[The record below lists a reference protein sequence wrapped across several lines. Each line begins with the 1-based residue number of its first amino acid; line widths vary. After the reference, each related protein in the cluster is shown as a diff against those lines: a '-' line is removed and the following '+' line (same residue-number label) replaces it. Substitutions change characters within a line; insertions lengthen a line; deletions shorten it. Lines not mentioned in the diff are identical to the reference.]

1 MTVNFSAA
9 EELARMYENL
19 QAKRDRLQEQ
29 LDEVT
34 KDFEAVAHSLKL
46 MGAPTPGMSNLNLSN
61 MTHLEALIAIAKA
74 NDNVLVVKTARRL
87 MNKAGLF
94 KNPQNA
100 SSVLFT
106 TISRSGKFRAVPDS
120 KGKYELVEQE
130 KQDKPVSK
138 LVFHLGEPI
147 PKVPA

>member
-1 MTVNFSAA
+1 MTFNLSAA

-46 MGAPTPGMSNLNLSN
+46 MGAPTPGMSNLDLSN
-61 MTHLEALIAIAKA
+61 MTHIEALIAIAKA
-74 NDNVLVVKTARRL
+74 NDNLLVVKTARRL
-87 MNKAGLF
+87 MNKASLF
-94 KNPQNA
+94 KNPRNA

-106 TISRSGKFRAVPDS
+106 AINRSGKFKAVPDS
-120 KGKYELVEQE
+120 KGKYELIDQE
-130 KQDKPVSK
+130 KPAKS
-138 LVFHLGEPI
+138 LVLHLGEPG
-147 PKVPA
+147 PKTSA